1 MMPNPPAAAEMLLR
15 ALLTPASA
23 ETMTGDL
30 LEEYRDRRVPALG
43 RLRADFWY
51 VRQVIGVFLRAY
63 GWFAAA
69 LILWM
74 VAHDLFNTFRDA
86 SGASY
91 LDGLPASSLGPVV
104 GIGVLLAAAAYGSWR
119 TERWHGGVVAT
130 AGLFIVLWL
139 FMAFW
144 WSATFYPVAQVQQT
158 NPYWIHAWQWS
169 IHRAH
174 PPTLAG
180 FNPDTPDETFL
191 HWIFWDNVGGLIF
204 FGLAM
209 CVMSSI
215 CGVVGSTVSWTFRR
229 LVAR

>member
-1 MMPNPPAAAEMLLR
+1 
-15 ALLTPASA
+15 
-23 ETMTGDL
+23 
-30 LEEYRDRRVPALG
+30 
-43 RLRADFWY
+43 
-51 VRQVIGVFLRAY
+51 
-63 GWFAAA
+63 
-69 LILWM
+69 
-74 VAHDLFNTFRDA
+74 
-86 SGASY
+86 
-91 LDGLPASSLGPVV
+91 
-104 GIGVLLAAAAYGSWR
+104 
-119 TERWHGGVVAT
+119 
-130 AGLFIVLWL
+130 
-139 FMAFW
+139 MAFW